1 MNKCVFIGLFLWSFL
16 SLAQEQDSLKVKE
29 TALLNE
35 VLLTSSKLN
44 LWAVGSS
51 VVSLDSALK
60 QNAHTELSQLLS
72 SSSHIRIRSY
82 GLGGMASSSIRGAG
96 ASHTLLQWNGVALN
110 QSTTGQFDLTLI
122 PTFFIDE
129 LDVQSG
135 GLSSLMG
142 EGAIGGSIHL
152 NNTSEFNKGI
162 KAQVHST
169 IGSFGSKMFGS
180 KLQISN
186 EIIAFDIR
194 LYNKK
199 ANNNFCYKDPFSND
213 DVKEQEHA
221 AFLSRGIQ
229 SSLAWGI
236 NENWKSTLRYWG
248 QNTERDLAP
257 SISEGFSVAQQND
270 KSDLFMI
277 QIQFQKDS
285 LVWNNN
291 MSYQYSSLIY
301 EDSIKDISST
311 HSTYRYKISQD
322 VQWKLKNSQM
332 LRFETSILVDT
343 VRSTNLNVVENNELR
358 LSTALNYSKK
368 IHNKVLIALGA
379 RQELFKKHI
388 SPFLPSIAFQ
398 LSSNP
403 NFKLEGSWSRSYK
416 NPTWNDK
423 YWYPGGNRDLKE
435 ELGWMTNLKISTGS
449 VNVDF
454 KKNIA
459 LSCYFGRINNWIIW
473 LPNSN
478 ASHWSPSNLARVEQ
492 KGVELEANVELETLK
507 GTFRYEN
514 LFSCQLARDLN
525 AKTNSEMAHTQI
537 IYVPIFQANH
547 KLSWTQENIRVFYQH
562 HIESKRYTTTDN
574 SSFLNQYLLAELGF
588 QYSAKIKSNRFN
600 ISLQLNNLF
609 NTDYH
614 LVNDRPMPGRH
625 FNISFNLYL

>member
-1 MNKCVFIGLFLWSFL
+1 MNKWIFVGL
-16 SLAQEQDSLKVKE
+16 SLWTSLLFAQNSDSLIRTQIPILKE
-29 TALLNE
+29 IIL
-35 VLLTSSKLN
+35 SDDKLDQ
-44 LWAVGSS
+44 WAVGSS
-51 VVSLDSALK
+51 ILSLDSALSYSHGK
-60 QNAHTELSQLLS
+60 DLSTLLS

-82 GLGGMASSSIRGAG
+82 GLGGLASSSIRGAG

-169 IGSFGSKMFGS
+169 IGSFGNKMFGS
-180 KLQISN
+180 KLQLSN

-194 LYNKK
+194 LYNKN
-199 ANNNFCYKDPFSND
+199 AINNFCYKDPFSND
-213 DVKEQEHA
+213 DLKEQEHA
-221 AFLSRGIQ
+221 GFISRGIQ

-236 NENWKSTLRYWG
+236 NENWKSIIRYWG
-248 QNTERDLAP
+248 QNTERDIAP
-257 SISEGFSVAQQND
+257 SISEGFSVAQQKD
-270 KSDLFMI
+270 KSDLFLF

-285 LVWNNN
+285 LVWNNSI
-291 MSYQYSSLIY
+291 SYQYSSLIY
-301 EDSIKDISST
+301 EDSIKDISSR
-311 HSTYRYKISQD
+311 HFTYRYKISQD
-322 VQWKLKNSQM
+322 VQWKLNNNQM
-332 LRFETSILVDT
+332 LRFETSILVDS
-343 VRSTNLNVVENNELR
+343 VRSTNLNVVANNEFR
-358 LSTALNYSKK
+358 SSTALNYSKK
-368 IHNKVLIALGA
+368 IQNKLLIAFGT
-379 RQELFKKHI
+379 RQEVFKEHI

-416 NPTWNDK
+416 NPTWNDL
-423 YWYPGGNRDLKE
+423 YWYPGGNVDLKE

-449 VNVDF
+449 VNGDL

-478 ASHWSPSNLARVEQ
+478 ASYWNPSNLARVEQ

-514 LFSCQLARDLN
+514 LFSCQLASDLN
-525 AKTNSEMAHTQI
+525 ADTNSDKKHNQI

-547 KLSWTQENIRVFYQH
+547 KLSWTQKNIRVFYQH
-562 HIESKRYTTTDN
+562 HIESKRFTTTDN

-588 QYSAKIKSNRFN
+588 QYSAKIKSKRFN
-600 ISLQLNNLF
+600 VSLQLNNLF
-609 NTDYH
+609 NIDYH

-625 FNISFNLYL
+625 FNLSFNIYV

>member
-1 MNKCVFIGLFLWSFL
+1 MNKWIFVGL
-16 SLAQEQDSLKVKE
+16 SLWTSLLFAQNSDSLIRTEIPMLKE
-29 TALLNE
+29 I
-35 VLLTSSKLN
+35 VLSGDKLDQ
-44 LWAVGSS
+44 WAVGASIL
-51 VVSLDSALK
+51 SLDSALSYSHG
-60 QNAHTELSQLLS
+60 QDLSTLLS

-82 GLGGMASSSIRGAG
+82 GLGGLASSSIRGAG

-169 IGSFGSKMFGS
+169 IGSFGSEMLGS
-180 KLQISN
+180 KVQFSN

-194 LYNKK
+194 LYSKK
-199 ANNNFCYKDPFSND
+199 ATNNFCYKDPFSND
-213 DVKEQEHA
+213 DLKEQEHS

-229 SSLAWGI
+229 SSLAWEI
-236 NENWKSTLRYWG
+236 NKNWNSTMRYWG
-248 QNTERDLAP
+248 QKTERDIAP
-257 SISEGFSVAQQND
+257 SISEGFSVAQQKD
-270 KSDLFMI
+270 KSDLFLL
-277 QIQFQKDS
+277 QIQYQKDS

-301 EDSIKDISST
+301 EDSIKDISSA

-358 LSTALNYSKK
+358 SSTALNYSKN
-368 IHNKVLIALGA
+368 IHNKLLISLGA
-379 RQELFKKHI
+379 RQEVFKKHI

-423 YWYPGGNRDLKE
+423 YWSPGGNVDLKE

-449 VNVDF
+449 VNGDF

-478 ASHWSPSNLARVEQ
+478 ASYWSPSNLARVEQ

-514 LFSCQLARDLN
+514 LFSCQLASDLN
-525 AKTNSEMAHTQI
+525 AETNSEMVHTQI

-547 KLSWTQENIRVFYQH
+547 KFSWTQKNIRVFYQH
-562 HIESKRYTTTDN
+562 HIESKRFTTTDN

-588 QYSAKIKSNRFN
+588 QYSANIKSNRFN
-600 ISLQLNNLF
+600 FSVQLNNLF

-625 FNISFNLYL
+625 FNLSFNLYL